1 MFPGEFMAM
10 PSYDINKERK
20 QKKNTDP
27 EQLQIHENSVF
38 EFQII
43 LQNFRILNQQR
54 ETCSEKTTAIYQS
67 SNTNNTGH
75 C

>member
-1 MFPGEFMAM
+1 MVPGEFMAM

-27 EQLQIHENSVF
+27 EQLQIHENSIF

-43 LQNFRILNQQR
+43 LQNFRILNQ
-54 ETCSEKTTAIYQS
+54 
-67 SNTNNTGH
+67 
-75 C
+75 